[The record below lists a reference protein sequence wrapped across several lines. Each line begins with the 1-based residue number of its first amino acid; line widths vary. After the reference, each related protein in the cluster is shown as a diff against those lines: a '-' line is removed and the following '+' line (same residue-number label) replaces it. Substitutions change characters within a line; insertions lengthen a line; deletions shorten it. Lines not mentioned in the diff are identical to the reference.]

1 MAWSDDLEEGTPA
14 YDIAASLNENVRV
27 VAGPGTGKS
36 YAMKRRVARL
46 LESGVDPQTIL
57 PVTFTRVAAEDLH
70 RELVGMQVPG
80 CEDLQGRTLH
90 SLALRILMRHHVLT
104 ATGRVPRPLNLFEIK
119 PLEADL
125 AIQHGGLKNVRKR
138 MRAYESAWAR
148 LQHDDPGYVQSPEDA
163 AFQQDLL
170 SWLRFH
176 SAMLIGEVIPQLHSY
191 LSTNPEA
198 QERTEYAHI
207 LVDEYQDLNRAE
219 QGVID
224 LLSGDAEVCIV
235 GDDDQSIY
243 SFKHAHPEGIREW
256 TEAHQNADDL
266 SLDDCRR
273 CPIQVVEMANALIA
287 NNTNRPEERVLV
299 PIAENGQGVVQIIQY
314 QDLEAEILGVVN
326 MISEMVAQG
335 TPPGDIIVL
344 AQRGAI
350 GTPIYEQLVQ
360 REIPAESY
368 YAQSE
373 LDAEEA
379 QRRFALLKL
388 FVDRED
394 RVALRWLLGLGS
406 NNWRTRS
413 YRRLRDYCDEN
424 GTTPWQ
430 TLTQIE
436 NGDFSIPYIGVLV
449 GRFSEIRN
457 EVDQLEGFAAAGD
470 VAAVVDHLFP
480 NEDPLVRDIRA
491 LSLEV
496 LASVGG
502 EDRQEFLRELTTAI
516 AKPEVPSEIA
526 EVRIMSLHK
535 SKGLSA
541 PVTFV
546 AGCVE
551 GLLPKQPDGNLPQ
564 ELQVAA
570 LEEQRRLFYVGIS
583 RVKASPSE
591 GKPGT
596 LVLTYSQAM
605 PLATAMGAGVS
616 PAAVSYGTA
625 YLNASRFIQ
634 EIGQAGPAPVAG

>member
-1 MAWSDDLEEGTPA
+1 MAWYDDLEEGTPA
-14 YDIAASLNENVRV
+14 YDIAASPNQNVRV

-46 LESGVDPQTIL
+46 LESDVEPQSIL

-80 CEDLQGRTLH
+80 CEELQGKTLH

-104 ATGRVPRPLNLFEIK
+104 ATGRVPRPLNNFEIR

-125 AIQHGGLKNVRKR
+125 KVLHGTLKNVRQR

-148 LQHDDPGYVQSPEDA
+148 LQHDDPGYIQTPEDA
-163 AFQQDLL
+163 EFQQDLL

-176 SAMLIGEVIPQLHSY
+176 SAMLIGEVIPQLHAY
-191 LSTNPEA
+191 LSTNPA
-198 QERTEYAHI
+198 AHERTEYAHI
-207 LVDEYQDLNRAE
+207 LVDEYQDLNKAE
-219 QGVID
+219 QGAID
-224 LLSGDAEVCIV
+224 LLADNAEVCIV

-256 TEAHQNADDL
+256 TEAHQGADDL
-266 SLDDCRR
+266 SLD
-273 CPIQVVEMANALIA
+273 
-287 NNTNRPEERVLV
+287 
-299 PIAENGQGVVQIIQY
+299 
-314 QDLEAEILGVVN
+314 
-326 MISEMVAQG
+326 
-335 TPPGDIIVL
+335 PPGDIIIL

-350 GTPIYEQLVQ
+350 GTPIYEELVQ

-388 FVDRED
+388 FVNRED

-406 NNWRTRS
+406 NDWRTKS
-413 YRRLRDYCDEN
+413 YRRLRYYCDEN
-424 GTTPWQ
+424 GAAPWQ
-430 TLTQIE
+430 VLTQVE
-436 NGDFSIPYIGVLV
+436 NGNVKIPYTGALV
-449 GRFSEIRN
+449 GRFSEVRDEI
-457 EVDQLEGFAAAGD
+457 DQLEAHSAKHELTPVID
-470 VAAVVDHLFP
+470 YLFP
-480 NEDPLVRDIRA
+480 EGDSLVRDVRA
-491 LSLEV
+491 LSLET
-496 LASVGG
+496 LASIEG
-502 EDRQEFLRELTTAI
+502 EDREEFLRELTTAI
-516 AKPEVPSEIA
+516 TRPEVPSEIA

-551 GLLPKQPDGNLPQ
+551 GLLPQQPDGDLPQ
-564 ELQVAA
+564 ATQDAII
-570 LEEQRRLFYVGIS
+570 EEQRRLFYVGIS
-583 RVKASPSE
+583 RVKASPVE

-596 LVLTYSQAM
+596 LVLTLSQAM
-605 PLATAMGAGVS
+605 PLATAMSAGIS
-616 PAAVSYGTA
+616 PAQVNYGTA

-634 EIGQAGPAPVAG
+634 EIGQAGPAPIAG

>member
-1 MAWSDDLEEGTPA
+1 MAWSDGLEQGTPA
-14 YDIAASLNENVRV
+14 YDIAASPKENVRV

-36 YAMKRRVARL
+36 FAMKRRVARL
-46 LESGVDPQTIL
+46 LESGVDAQSIL

-80 CEDLQGRTLH
+80 CEQLQGRTLH

-104 ATGRVPRPLNLFEIK
+104 ATGRVPRPLNLFEIR

-125 AIQHGGLKNVRKR
+125 AVQHGGLRVVRKR
-138 MRAYESAWAR
+138 LRAYESAWAR

-176 SAMLIGEVIPQLHSY
+176 SAMLIGEVIPQLHAY
-191 LSTNPEA
+191 LSSNPA
-198 QERTEYAHI
+198 APERTEYAHI

-224 LLSGDAEVCIV
+224 LLSDQAEVCIV

-243 SFKHAHPEGIREW
+243 SFKHAHPDGIREW
-256 TEAHQNADDL
+256 TEAHEDVDDL
-266 SLDDCRR
+266 SLDVCRR
-273 CPIQVVEMANALIA
+273 CPTQVVEIANALIA
-287 NNTNRPEERVLV
+287 NNVNRPVERVLE
-299 PIAENGQGVVQIIQY
+299 PMEENGEGIVKIIQY
-314 QDLEAEILGVVN
+314 QDLQDEILGVVE
-326 MISEMVAQG
+326 MISDMVGQG
-335 TPPGDIIVL
+335 VPPGDIVVL

-350 GTPIYEQLVQ
+350 GTPIYEELVQ
-360 REIPAESY
+360 RQIPAESY

-379 QRRFALLKL
+379 QRRFAVLKL

-413 YRRLRDYCDEN
+413 FRRLRNYCDEN

-430 TLTQIE
+430 TLAQIE
-436 NGDFSIPYIGVLV
+436 SGDLTLPYVSALV
-449 GRFSEIRN
+449 ARFSEVRN
-457 EVDQLEGFAAAGD
+457 EIDQIEGLAIDGEL
-470 VAAVVDHLFP
+470 AAVIDHLFP
-480 NEDPLVRDIRA
+480 DEDPLVRDLRS
-491 LSLEV
+491 LSLDV
-496 LASVGG
+496 LESIGA
-502 EDRQEFLRELTTAI
+502 EDREEFLRELTTAI
-516 AKPEVPSEIA
+516 TRPEVPSEIA

-551 GLLPKQPDGNLPQ
+551 GLLPQQPDGDLPQ
-564 ELQVAA
+564 ALQDAS

-583 RVKASPSE
+583 RVKASPAD

-616 PAAVSYGTA
+616 PAAVNYGTA
-625 YLNASRFIQ
+625 YLHASRFIQ
-634 EIGQAGPAPVAG
+634 EIGQVAPAPEAG